1 MAASGRIIIGGR
13 IKQVNISSF
22 LFIILK
28 SAGARVQ
35 YNSAPPLIYTV
46 REIGI
51 IIAAGVIIIFLIV
64 LAVRLLI
71 RFRKNKIKTTNFG

>member
-1 MAASGRIIIGGR
+1 MAVSRRIIIGGR

-22 LFIILK
+22 LFIIFE
-28 SAGARVQ
+28 SARARVQ
-35 YNSAPPLIYTV
+35 YNSAPPLIYTL

-71 RFRKNKIKTTNFG
+71 RLRKNKTKND